1 MSPGTTDTVPAP
13 PAERPDVSRRPRI
26 LLADDHA
33 DVAEQLRTILEA
45 EFDVVGTVH
54 DGLALVSAADALEP
68 DVIVT
73 DIAMPGLDGLEAT
86 ATIVHRTPDARV
98 VLVTIFNEPGVQRRG
113 AAAGALGFVVK
124 FAADYDLLPA
134 VRAALRGEPFT
145 SAPGR
150 VL

>member
-1 MSPGTTDTVPAP
+1 MAPAF
-13 PAERPDVSRRPRI
+13 ASERPDTARRPRI

-54 DGLALVSAADALEP
+54 DGLALVSAVTVLEP

-86 ATIVHRTPDARV
+86 AKIVDRTPNAKV
-98 VLVTIFNEPGVQRRG
+98 VLVTIFDEPGVQRRG

-124 FAADYDLLPA
+124 FAADFDLLPA

-145 SAPGR
+145 SNPAR

>member
-1 MSPGTTDTVPAP
+1 MAPAF
-13 PAERPDVSRRPRI
+13 ASERPDTARRPRI

-54 DGLALVSAADALEP
+54 DGLALVSAVTVLEP

-86 ATIVHRTPDARV
+86 AKIVDRTPNAKV
-98 VLVTIFNEPGVQRRG
+98 VLVTIFDEPGVQRRG

-124 FAADYDLLPA
+124 FAADFDLLPA

-145 SAPGR
+145 STPAR

>member
-1 MSPGTTDTVPAP
+1 MAPAF
-13 PAERPDVSRRPRI
+13 ASERPDTARRPRI

-54 DGLALVSAADALEP
+54 DGLALVSAVTVLEP
-68 DVIVT
+68 DEIVT

-86 ATIVHRTPDARV
+86 AKIVDRTPNAKV
-98 VLVTIFNEPGVQRRG
+98 VLVTIFDEPGVQRRG

-124 FAADYDLLPA
+124 FAADFDLLPA

-145 SAPGR
+145 STPAR